1 VPVFTGEKRQL
12 VMGEREVMKCPKC
25 RGEMKSG
32 SVPGN
37 FRILKE
43 GDLYGD
49 MARVFYCSDC
59 GFVEFYKEPSTKESR
74 RWRVRSTESEQAP
87 ISEGSQQ
94 EAEKEE
100 TERKPV
106 KRLVR

>member
-1 VPVFTGEKRQL
+1 
-12 VMGEREVMKCPKC
+12 MGEREVMKCPKC
-25 RGEMKSG
+25 RGEMRSG
-32 SVPGN
+32 SVAGN

-49 MARVFYCSDC
+49 MARVFYCGVC
-59 GFVEFYKEPSTKESR
+59 GFVELYKEPSTKESG
-74 RWRVRSTESEQAP
+74 RWRARSTESEQAP
-87 ISEGSQQ
+87 TSEEPQQ
-94 EAEKEE
+94 PEKEE

>member
-1 VPVFTGEKRQL
+1 
-12 VMGEREVMKCPKC
+12 MGGGEVMKCPKC
-25 RGEMKSG
+25 RGEMRSG
-32 SVPGN
+32 SVAGN

-49 MARVFYCSDC
+49 MARVFYCRDC
-59 GFVEFYKEPSTKESR
+59 GFIELYKERSTKEALRSR
-74 RWRVRSTESEQAP
+74 AHPAESEQAST
-87 ISEGSQQ
+87 SEEPQQ
-94 EAEKEE
+94 PEKEE

>member
-1 VPVFTGEKRQL
+1 
-12 VMGEREVMKCPKC
+12 MGEREVMKCPKC
-25 RGEMKSG
+25 GGEMKSG
-32 SVPGN
+32 SVARD

-49 MARVFYCSDC
+49 GARVFYCSDC

-74 RWRVRSTESEQAP
+74 RWRVRPAESEQAP
-87 ISEGSQQ
+87 TSEEPQQ
-94 EAEKEE
+94 PEKEE
-100 TERKPV
+100 NERKPV